1 MIIRVRIMPYYSDD
15 IIEEVRSRS
24 DIVDVISQYVN
35 LQKKGSQYFGLCPFH
50 NEKTGSF
57 SVSPQK
63 QMYYCFGCGAGGNV
77 FSFLM
82 QYDNMTFKEA
92 VEELAPKCGVTLP
105 EREMTYQERQRAD
118 KRSRLFEINKEAAS
132 YYFKVLRSDTG
143 KRAMDYFSGRG
154 LSRDTMQKFGLGA
167 TSPYSDSL
175 YKYLRS
181 KGYEDDILKD
191 SGLVTLDEK
200 RGGRDKFFNRAM
212 FPIFDAN
219 GKVVAFGGR
228 VMGDGE
234 PKYLNSPETEIFN
247 KSKTLFGLYF
257 ARKTRRDQFIL
268 CEGYMDVISLHQ
280 AGFDNAV
287 ASLGTAL
294 TEGHA
299 GMLKRYVKDVYLS
312 YDADGAG
319 QKAAL
324 RAIPI
329 LKSAGISCKVI
340 NMLPYKDPDEF
351 IKNLG
356 AEEYQKRI
364 DEAEN
369 SFIFMVRQTEK
380 QYDMTD
386 PEKKSDFQKKVA
398 HMIVEEFPTQLER
411 ENYTESVAA
420 RFNIPR
426 EALKKYILELGAA
439 GITAKISSEP
449 SKEAKAFKKQKD
461 DGMKVSQRLL
471 ITWLVEET
479 TLYDKIK
486 EYISPEDFEEGV
498 YKEVAREVF
507 AQCAENG
514 SVNTA
519 RIVDKFM
526 DDEERKTVAALFNT
540 TVGQLTDQQDKNKA
554 LKETVVRIKRNSL
567 DMAKKNGL
575 DLKTL
580 TERKRK
586 LQLLE
591 RLNLQV

>member
-1 MIIRVRIMPYYSDD
+1 MPYYSDD
-15 IIEEVRSRS
+15 IVEEVRSRS
-24 DIVDVISQYVN
+24 DIVDVISHYVN

-82 QYDNMTFKEA
+82 NYENMTFKEA
-92 VEELAPKCGVTLP
+92 VEELAQRAGVTLP
-105 EREMTYQERQRAD
+105 QREMTYQERQRAD
-118 KRSRLFEINKEAAS
+118 RRSRLFEINKEAAA
-132 YYFKVLRSDTG
+132 YYYKMLRSDAG
-143 KRAMDYFSGRG
+143 KQAMEYFNKRE
-154 LSRDTMQKFGLGA
+154 LTPDTMHKFGLGC
-167 TSPYSDSL
+167 TSKYSDSL
-175 YKYLRS
+175 YKYLRD

-191 SGLVTLDEK
+191 CGLITIDEK
-200 RGGRDKFFNRAM
+200 RGGHDKFWNRAM

-257 ARKTRRDQFIL
+257 ARKTRREQFIL

-299 GMLKRYVKDVYLS
+299 GILKRYVKDVYLS
-312 YDADGAG
+312 YDSDGAG

-329 LKSAGISCKVI
+329 LKSAGISCRVI
-340 NMLPYKDPDEF
+340 NMSPYKDPDEF

-356 AEEYQKRI
+356 AEEYEKRI
-364 DEAEN
+364 QNAEN
-369 SFIFMVRQTEK
+369 SFMYQIRMLQGK
-380 QYDMTD
+380 YDMTD
-386 PEKKSDFQKKVA
+386 PEKKSDFQKEA
-398 HMIVEEFPTQLER
+398 ARMIVTEFPTQLER

-426 EALKKYILELGAA
+426 EALSRYILELGQS
-439 GITAKISSEP
+439 GITAKREP
-449 SKEAKAFKKQKD
+449 GQQAERKRGIKPKD
-461 DGMKVSQRLL
+461 DGMKMSQRLL
-471 ITWLVEET
+471 LTWIVETPEI
-479 TLYDKIK
+479 YPKIRP
-486 EYISPEDFEEGV
+486 YVNPEDFEDGV
-498 YKEVAREVF
+498 YRTVATEVF
-507 AQCAENG
+507 KYCDENNP
-514 SVNTA
+514 VDTA
-519 RIVDKFM
+519 RIVDLFM
-526 DDEERKTVAALFNT
+526 EDEERKTVAALFNT
-540 TVGQLTDQQDKNKA
+540 TVGELTDNSDLSKA
-554 LKETVVRIKRNSL
+554 LKETLLRIKKHSL
-567 DMAKKNGL
+567 ELAQKNGADFKSL
-575 DLKTL
+575 IEGKQTL
-580 TERKRK
+580 QR
-586 LQLLE
+586 LE
-591 RLNLQV
+591 RLNISIV

>member
-1 MIIRVRIMPYYSDD
+1 MPYYSDE
-15 IIEEVRSRS
+15 IVEEVRSKT

-82 QYDNMTFKEA
+82 NYDNMTFKEA

-105 EREMTYQERQRAD
+105 QREMTYQEKQRAD
-118 KRSRLFEINKEAAS
+118 KRSRLFEINKEAAA
-132 YYFKVLRSDTG
+132 YYYKMLRSPEGQQALGYFTKRELTADT
-143 KRAMDYFSGRG
+143 
-154 LSRDTMQKFGLGA
+154 LHKFGLGC
-167 TSPYSDSL
+167 TSKYSDSL
-175 YKYLRS
+175 YKYLRG

-191 SGLVTLDEK
+191 CGLITIDER
-200 RGGRDKFFNRAM
+200 RGGHDKFWNRAM

-257 ARKTRRDQFIL
+257 ARKTRRNQFIL

-312 YDADGAG
+312 YDSDGAG

-329 LKSAGISCKVI
+329 LKAAGISCRII
-340 NMLPYKDPDEF
+340 NMSPYKDPDEF
-351 IKNLG
+351 IKALG
-356 AEEYQKRI
+356 ADEYEKRI
-364 DEAEN
+364 QNAEN
-369 SFIFMVRQTEK
+369 SFMYQVRMLQNN
-380 QYDMTD
+380 YDLTD
-386 PEKKSDFQKKVA
+386 PEKKSDFQKEVA
-398 HMIVEEFPTQLER
+398 RMIVLEFPTQLER
-411 ENYTESVAA
+411 ENYTESVAMK
-420 RFNIPR
+420 FNIPKD
-426 EALKKYILELGAA
+426 ALAKYILELGQS
-439 GITAKISSEP
+439 GLTAKNQSQESRSRRAAP
-449 SKEAKAFKKQKD
+449 KPKD
-461 DGMKVSQRLL
+461 DGMKLSQRLL
-471 ITWLVEET
+471 LTWLVEQPNVFS
-479 TLYDKIK
+479 KIK
-486 EYISPEDFEEGV
+486 GVVTPEDFEDGV
-498 YKEVAREVF
+498 YQKVATEVWDSLTADKPVD
-507 AQCAENG
+507 
-514 SVNTA
+514 TA
-519 RIVDKFM
+519 RIVDLFM
-526 DDEERKTVAALFNT
+526 EEDERKTVAALFNT
-540 TVGQLTDQQDKNKA
+540 TVGELTDNTDLSKA
-554 LKETVVRIKRNSL
+554 LKETLLRIKKHSL
-567 DMAKKNGL
+567 EMAQKNHA

-580 TERKRK
+580 VEGKK
-586 LQLLE
+586 QLQRLE
-591 RLNLQV
+591 RLDITI

>member
-1 MIIRVRIMPYYSDD
+1 MPYYSDE
-15 IIEEVRSRS
+15 IIEEVRSRT

-35 LQKKGSQYFGLCPFH
+35 LQKKGTQYFGLCPFH

-82 QYDNMTFKEA
+82 AYENMTFKEA

-105 EREMTYQERQRAD
+105 QREMTYQEKQRAD
-118 KRSRLFEINKEAAS
+118 RRSILFEINKEAAAF
-132 YYFKVLRSDTG
+132 YYKMLRSKEGEQAMAYFTKRELTADT
-143 KRAMDYFSGRG
+143 
-154 LSRDTMQKFGLGA
+154 LHKFGLGC
-167 TSPYSDSL
+167 TNKYSDSL

-181 KGYEDDILKD
+181 KGYEDNILKD
-191 SGLVTLDEK
+191 CGLITIDEK
-200 RGGRDKFFNRAM
+200 RGGHDKFWNRAM

-247 KSKTLFGLYF
+247 KSRTLFGLYF
-257 ARKTRRDQFIL
+257 ARKTRREQFIL

-312 YDADGAG
+312 YDSDGAG

-329 LKSAGISCKVI
+329 LKIAGISCRFI
-340 NMLPYKDPDEF
+340 NMSAYKDPDEF
-351 IKNLG
+351 IKALG
-356 AEEYQKRI
+356 AEEYEKRI
-364 DEAEN
+364 QNAEN
-369 SFIFMVRQTEK
+369 SFMYQVRMTEK
-380 QYDMTD
+380 NYDLTD

-398 HMIVEEFPTQLER
+398 EMIVMEFPTQLER

-426 EALKKYILELGAA
+426 DALSKYIVELGQS
-439 GITAKISSEP
+439 GIV
-449 SKEAKAFKKQKD
+449 SKTNSQNRDNLRKSAQKPKD
-461 DGMKVSQRLL
+461 DGMKMSQRLL
-471 ITWLVEET
+471 LTWLVEQSDI
-479 TLYDKIK
+479 YPKIK
-486 EYISPEDFEEGV
+486 DYVEPEDFEEGV
-498 YKEVAREVF
+498 YKKVATEVF
-507 AQCAENG
+507 GYLKEEKP
-514 SVNTA
+514 VDTA
-519 RIVDKFM
+519 RIVDLFM
-526 DDEERKTVAALFNT
+526 EDDERKIVAAIFNT
-540 TVGQLTDQQDKNKA
+540 TVGELTDNTDLSKA
-554 LKETVVRIKRNSL
+554 LKETLLRIKKNSL
-567 DMAKKNGL
+567 ELAQKNGA
-575 DLKTL
+575 DLKSL
-580 TERKRK
+580 VDGKK
-586 LQLLE
+586 QLQRLE
-591 RLNLQV
+591 RLDISI

>member
-1 MIIRVRIMPYYSDD
+1 MPFYSDD
-15 IIEEVRSRS
+15 IVEEVRSRT

-77 FSFLM
+77 YSFLM

-92 VEELAPKCGVTLP
+92 IEELAPKCGVTLP
-105 EREMTYQERQRAD
+105 EREMTRQERQQAD
-118 KRSRLFEINKEAAS
+118 RRSRLFEINKEAAS
-132 YYFKVLRSDTG
+132 YYFKVLRSEAG
-143 KRAMDYFSGRG
+143 KRAMDYFTDRG
-154 LSRDTMQKFGLGA
+154 LSRETMQKFGLGA
-167 TSPYSDSL
+167 TSAYSDSL

-191 SGLVTLDEK
+191 CGLITLDEK
-200 RGGRDKFFNRAM
+200 RGGHDKFWNRAM

-228 VMGDGE
+228 VMGEGE

-257 ARKTRRDQFIL
+257 ARKTRRQQFIL

-299 GMLKRYVKDVYLS
+299 GILKRYVKDVYLS

-329 LKSAGISCKVI
+329 LKNAGISCKVI

-356 AEEYQKRI
+356 AEEYEKRI
-364 DEAEN
+364 QEAEN
-369 SFIFMVRQTEK
+369 SFIFQVRQTEK
-380 QYDMTD
+380 LYDLTD
-386 PEKKSDFQKKVA
+386 PEKKSDFQKRVA
-398 HMIVEEFPTQLER
+398 HMIVEEFDTQLER

-420 RFNIPR
+420 RFNIPK
-426 EALKKYILELGAA
+426 EALKHYILELGAA
-439 GITAKISSEP
+439 GVRAKEPQSTAE
-449 SKEAKAFKKQKD
+449 KAFKKQKD
-461 DGMKVSQRLL
+461 DGMKMSQRLL
-471 ITWLVEET
+471 LTWLVEDVRIF
-479 TLYDKIK
+479 DKIS
-486 EYISPEDFEEGV
+486 EYICPEDFEEGI
-498 YKEVAREVF
+498 YREVATQVF
-507 AQCAENG
+507 NQCRENG
-514 SVNTA
+514 QVNTA
-519 RIVDKFM
+519 QIVDLFM
-526 DDEERKTVAALFNT
+526 EEEDRKTVAALFNT
-540 TVGQLTDQQDKNKA
+540 TVGELTEEQDRDKA

-567 DMAKKNGL
+567 EMARKAGL
-575 DLKTL
+575 DLKSL
-580 TERKRK
+580 TERKRQ
-586 LQLLE
+586 LQQLE
-591 RLNLQV
+591 RLHISI

>member
-1 MIIRVRIMPYYSDD
+1 MPFYSDD
-15 IIEEVRSRS
+15 IVEEVRSRT

-77 FSFLM
+77 YSFLM

-92 VEELAPKCGVTLP
+92 IEELAPKCGVTLP
-105 EREMTYQERQRAD
+105 EREMTRQERQQAD
-118 KRSRLFEINKEAAS
+118 RRSRLFEINKEAAS
-132 YYFKVLRSDTG
+132 YYFKVLRSEAG
-143 KRAMDYFSGRG
+143 KRAMDYFTDRG
-154 LSRDTMQKFGLGA
+154 LSRETMQKFGLGA
-167 TSPYSDSL
+167 TSAYSDSL

-191 SGLVTLDEK
+191 CGLITLDEK
-200 RGGRDKFFNRAM
+200 RGGHDKFWNRAM

-228 VMGDGE
+228 VMGEGE

-257 ARKTRRDQFIL
+257 ARKTRRQQFIL
-268 CEGYMDVISLHQ
+268 CEGYMDVISMHQ

-299 GMLKRYVKDVYLS
+299 GILKRYVKDVYLS

-329 LKSAGISCKVI
+329 LKNAGISCKVI

-356 AEEYQKRI
+356 AEEYEKRI
-364 DEAEN
+364 QEAEN
-369 SFIFMVRQTEK
+369 SFIFQVRQTEK
-380 QYDMTD
+380 LYDLTD
-386 PEKKSDFQKKVA
+386 PEKKSDFQKRVA
-398 HMIVEEFPTQLER
+398 HMIVEEFDTQLER

-420 RFNIPR
+420 RFNIPK
-426 EALKKYILELGAA
+426 EALKHYILELGAA
-439 GITAKISSEP
+439 GVRAKEPQSTAE
-449 SKEAKAFKKQKD
+449 KAFKKQKD
-461 DGMKVSQRLL
+461 DGMKMSQRLL
-471 ITWLVEET
+471 LTWLVEDVRVF
-479 TLYDKIK
+479 DKIS
-486 EYISPEDFEEGV
+486 EYICPEDFEEGI
-498 YKEVAREVF
+498 YREVATQVF
-507 AQCAENG
+507 TQCRENG
-514 SVNTA
+514 QVNTA
-519 RIVDKFM
+519 QIVDLFM
-526 DDEERKTVAALFNT
+526 EEEDRKTVAALFNT
-540 TVGQLTDQQDKNKA
+540 TVGELTEEQDRDKA

-567 DMAKKNGL
+567 EMARKAGL
-575 DLKTL
+575 DLKSL
-580 TERKRK
+580 TERKRQ
-586 LQLLE
+586 LQQLE
-591 RLNLQV
+591 RLHISI

>member
-1 MIIRVRIMPYYSDD
+1 MPYYSDE
-15 IIEEVRSRS
+15 IVEEVRNNS

-82 QYDNMTFKEA
+82 NYNNMTFKEA
-92 VEELAPKCGVTLP
+92 IEELAPRCGVTLP
-105 EREMTYQERQRAD
+105 QREMTRQERQQMD
-118 KRSRLFEINKEAAS
+118 KNSRLFEINKEAAA
-132 YYFKVLRSDTG
+132 YYYKVLRSEEG
-143 KRAMDYFSGRG
+143 SQAMDYFTKRQ
-154 LSRDTMQKFGLGA
+154 LTPETLHKFGLGC
-167 TSPYSDSL
+167 TSKYSTSL

-181 KGYEDDILKD
+181 KGYEDEILKD
-191 SGLVTLDEK
+191 SGLITIDEK
-200 RGGRDKFFNRAM
+200 RGGHDKFWNRAM

-234 PKYLNSPETEIFN
+234 PKYLNSPETDIFN
-247 KSKTLFGLYF
+247 KSRTLFGLFF
-257 ARKTRRDQFIL
+257 ARKTRRQQFIL

-312 YDADGAG
+312 YDSDGAG

-329 LKSAGISCKVI
+329 LKNAGISCKVI
-340 NMLPYKDPDEF
+340 NMQPYKDPDEF

-356 AEEYQKRI
+356 AEEYEKRI
-364 DEAEN
+364 QEAEN
-369 SFIFMVRQTEK
+369 SFMYQVRMLQNN
-380 QYDMTD
+380 YDLTD
-386 PEKKSDFQKKVA
+386 PEKKSDFQKEVA
-398 HMIVEEFPTQLER
+398 RMIVTEFSTQLER

-426 EALKKYILELGAA
+426 DALAKYILELGQS
-439 GITAKISSEP
+439 GITAKSQSQTRNTDRQN
-449 SKEAKAFKKQKD
+449 KQKPKD
-461 DGMKVSQRLL
+461 DGMKMSQRLL
-471 ITWLVEET
+471 LTWLVEEPD
-479 TLYDKIK
+479 LYQKVKD
-486 EYISPEDFEEGV
+486 YVTPSDFEDGV
-498 YKEVAREVF
+498 YNKVAEEVF
-507 AQCAENG
+507 KSLQANLA
-514 SVNTA
+514 VDTA
-519 RIVDKFM
+519 RIVDIFM
-526 DDEERKTVAALFNT
+526 EEDERKTVAALFNT
-540 TVGQLTDQQDKNKA
+540 SVGELTDNTDRSKA
-554 LKETVVRIKRNSL
+554 LKETLLRIKKNSL
-567 DMAKKNGL
+567 ELAQKNGA
-575 DLKTL
+575 DLKSL
-580 TERKRK
+580 VEGKK
-586 LQLLE
+586 QLQLLE
-591 RLNLQV
+591 RLNIAI

>member
-1 MIIRVRIMPYYSDD
+1 MPYYSDD
-15 IIEEVRSRS
+15 IVEEVRSRS
-24 DIVDVISQYVN
+24 DIVDVISHYVN

-82 QYDNMTFKEA
+82 NYENMTFKEA
-92 VEELAPKCGVTLP
+92 VEELAQRAGVTLP
-105 EREMTYQERQRAD
+105 QREMTYQERQRAD
-118 KRSRLFEINKEAAS
+118 RRSRLFEINKEAAA
-132 YYFKVLRSDTG
+132 YYYKMLRSDAG
-143 KRAMDYFSGRG
+143 KQAMEYFNKRE
-154 LSRDTMQKFGLGA
+154 LTPDTMHKFGLGC
-167 TSPYSDSL
+167 TSKYSDSL
-175 YKYLRS
+175 YKYLRD

-191 SGLVTLDEK
+191 CGLITIDEK
-200 RGGRDKFFNRAM
+200 RGGHDKFWNRAM

-257 ARKTRRDQFIL
+257 ARKTRREQFIL

-299 GMLKRYVKDVYLS
+299 GILKRYVKDVYLS
-312 YDADGAG
+312 YDSDGAG

-329 LKSAGISCKVI
+329 LKSAGISCRVI
-340 NMLPYKDPDEF
+340 NMSPYKDPDEF

-356 AEEYQKRI
+356 AEEYEKRI
-364 DEAEN
+364 QNAEN
-369 SFIFMVRQTEK
+369 SFMYQIRMLQGK
-380 QYDMTD
+380 YDMTD
-386 PEKKSDFQKKVA
+386 PEKKSDFQKEA
-398 HMIVEEFPTQLER
+398 ARMIVTKFPTQLER

-426 EALKKYILELGAA
+426 EALSRYILELGQS
-439 GITAKISSEP
+439 GITAKREP
-449 SKEAKAFKKQKD
+449 GQQAERKRGIKPKD
-461 DGMKVSQRLL
+461 DGMKMSQRLL
-471 ITWLVEET
+471 LTWIVETPEI
-479 TLYDKIK
+479 YPKIRP
-486 EYISPEDFEEGV
+486 YVNPEDFEDGV
-498 YKEVAREVF
+498 YRTVATEVF
-507 AQCAENG
+507 KYCDENNP
-514 SVNTA
+514 VDTA
-519 RIVDKFM
+519 RIVDLFM
-526 DDEERKTVAALFNT
+526 EDEERKTVAALFNT
-540 TVGQLTDQQDKNKA
+540 TVGELTDNSDLSKA
-554 LKETVVRIKRNSL
+554 LKETLLRIKKHSL
-567 DMAKKNGL
+567 ELAQKNGADFKSL
-575 DLKTL
+575 IEGKQTL
-580 TERKRK
+580 QR
-586 LQLLE
+586 LE
-591 RLNLQV
+591 RLNISIV

>member
-1 MIIRVRIMPYYSDD
+1 MPYYSDD

-82 QYDNMTFKEA
+82 QYDNMTFREA

-329 LKSAGISCKVI
+329 LKNAGISCKVI
-340 NMLPYKDPDEF
+340 SMLPYKDPDEF

-439 GITAKISSEP
+439 GITAKTSSEP
-449 SKEAKAFKKQKD
+449 SREAKAFKKQKD

>member
-1 MIIRVRIMPYYSDD
+1 MPYYSDE
-15 IIEEVRSRS
+15 IVEEVRNNS

-82 QYDNMTFKEA
+82 NYNNMTFKEA
-92 VEELAPKCGVTLP
+92 IEELAPRCGVTLP
-105 EREMTYQERQRAD
+105 QREMTRQERQQMD
-118 KRSRLFEINKEAAS
+118 KNSRLFEINKEAAA
-132 YYFKVLRSDTG
+132 YYYKVLRSEEG
-143 KRAMDYFSGRG
+143 SQAMDYFTKRQ
-154 LSRDTMQKFGLGA
+154 LTPETMHKFGLGC
-167 TSPYSDSL
+167 TSKYSTSL

-181 KGYEDDILKD
+181 KGYEDEILKD
-191 SGLVTLDEK
+191 SGLITIDEK
-200 RGGRDKFFNRAM
+200 RGGHDKFWNRAM

-234 PKYLNSPETEIFN
+234 PKYLNSPETDIFN
-247 KSKTLFGLYF
+247 KSRTLFGLFF
-257 ARKTRRDQFIL
+257 ARKTRRQQFIL

-312 YDADGAG
+312 YDSDGAG

-329 LKSAGISCKVI
+329 LKNAGISCKVI
-340 NMLPYKDPDEF
+340 NMQPYKDPDEF

-356 AEEYQKRI
+356 AEEYEKRI
-364 DEAEN
+364 QEAEN
-369 SFIFMVRQTEK
+369 SFMYQVRMLQNN
-380 QYDMTD
+380 YDLTD
-386 PEKKSDFQKKVA
+386 PEKKSDFQKEVA
-398 HMIVEEFPTQLER
+398 RMIVTEFSTQLER

-426 EALKKYILELGAA
+426 DALAKYILELGQS
-439 GITAKISSEP
+439 GITAKSQSQTRNTDRQN
-449 SKEAKAFKKQKD
+449 KQKPKD
-461 DGMKVSQRLL
+461 DGMKMSQRLL
-471 ITWLVEET
+471 LTWLVEEPD
-479 TLYDKIK
+479 LYQKVKD
-486 EYISPEDFEEGV
+486 YVTPSDFEDGV
-498 YKEVAREVF
+498 YNKVAEEVF
-507 AQCAENG
+507 KSLQANLA
-514 SVNTA
+514 VDTA
-519 RIVDKFM
+519 RIVDIFM
-526 DDEERKTVAALFNT
+526 EEDERKTVAALFNT
-540 TVGQLTDQQDKNKA
+540 SVGELTDNTDRSKA
-554 LKETVVRIKRNSL
+554 LKETLLRIKKNSL
-567 DMAKKNGL
+567 ELAQKNGA
-575 DLKTL
+575 DLKSL
-580 TERKRK
+580 VEGKK
-586 LQLLE
+586 QLQLLE
-591 RLNLQV
+591 RLNIAI